1 MRNPTE
7 NSRKPDKDAGC
18 AVAEGSAIRRD
29 RIDQFTPAEKAIW
42 DAVKIIDAMPPHPWL
57 TDSINLLHAARRRV
71 ADYVDVGGG
80 KCTHPRKYQFEG
92 EVYCW
97 VCGEVIP
104 DRPNDKVS
112 HSAGRTPES
121 EGMK

>member
-1 MRNPTE
+1 MNYQSKESCQNIEDVVDGADSQPR
-7 NSRKPDKDAGC
+7 C
-18 AVAEGSAIRRD
+18 AVAAGSAIRRD

-42 DAVKIIDAMPPHPWL
+42 DAVKMIDAMPPHPWL

-92 EVYCW
+92 EQYCW
-97 VCGEVIP
+97 VCRELMP
-104 DRPNDKVS
+104 DLPNGK
-112 HSAGRTPES
+112 AETRAP
-121 EGMK
+121 